1 MSKRRN
7 RRDELDFEIHEDP
20 SCDASEQPETV
31 EIMPSDSEEQQRESL
46 GSDFGGEGSLDEP
59 NWIAHD
65 EAADDDAVSNED
77 AEDTVLRRESE
88 ISIDSASYRPSPAR
102 EASIRA
108 AAREALRKSNGSS
121 GSSRRSSIRSA
132 APSDV
137 SYDASPRHSLNN
149 SESRAKKGSSRRTN
163 SDGGGSNS
171 SHQEHEDDVFSDHSP
186 RSSMGSI
193 PEADQYA
200 KAAAESAQG
209 AGKSRIS
216 DIQPYDPDEAF
227 VPTIRG
233 TPRPAFR
240 SPSAFQPNQMHSPP
254 PSVTGSTGRRTP
266 RTSISRLG
274 SPSTQFSPKKTP
286 PRFKRNTPP
295 LVLLHVTLLPLRWP
309 WAQVIENTRP
319 SELSKAGQAL
329 REAWRQLQDR
339 VGDTVSDRG
348 VLLPHPQNDFEVLE
362 ERLLEAVELP
372 LRRRA
377 RILECGHY
385 LGPANEMSLI
395 EDMDSEDEEYEG
407 KTAAGAR
414 QATHWCSTC
423 RSDIRFDSLGEGK
436 VFRTKVYASNGLMKA
451 GAWEACWKQ
460 MERVDVEIEPIVD
473 QAVLDELERFATEQE
488 RLALEEELQESLQGE
503 AMYRNDV
510 FDEEEDTVHMATSPM
525 PDVEYSESPEPDSR
539 RQRDEER
546 LREIYGDEPDMP
558 TPQVD
563 STAPQAEPEEYLSKE
578 TPPSPTVEAMERR
591 KSRQQAYKSAS
602 LPELVMEAT
611 KVFFQDRKNGAIVL
625 LGVLV
630 MMLAVRSA
638 GPPPASH
645 IANVVAS
652 EDGQVSSAGEGFVR
666 ATTGETG
673 GGSPCAACEVAL
685 EAAQVSCA
693 GAAATVTVTETQ
705 TVAAST
711 EVPTSTAAVA
721 EMDGEAVVEEAPLYE
736 EAVFEGEEL
745 VQEEPVM
752 EAIGLDEVEG
762 VERDEL

>member
-7 RRDELDFEIHEDP
+7 RRDELDFEIHVDP
-20 SCDASEQPETV
+20 SCHASEQPETV
-31 EIMPSDSEEQQRESL
+31 EIMPSDTEEQHRESL

-59 NWIAHD
+59 NWVAHD
-65 EAADDDAVSNED
+65 ETADGDSVSNED
-77 AEDTVLRRESE
+77 AEDTVIRRESD

-132 APSDV
+132 APSDI
-137 SYDASPRHSLNN
+137 SYDAPSSRHSL
-149 SESRAKKGSSRRTN
+149 STPESRGKKGSSRRTN

-193 PEADQYA
+193 PEAEQYA
-200 KAAAESAQG
+200 KAATAES

-309 WAQVIENTRP
+309 WGQVIENARP

-385 LGPANEMSLI
+385 LGPANEMSLV
-395 EDMDSEDEEYEG
+395 EDMDSEDEDYEG
-407 KTAAGAR
+407 KPAGGSR
-414 QATHWCSTC
+414 QKHWCSTC
-423 RSDIRFDSLGEGK
+423 RSDIHFDSLGEGK

-473 QAVLDELERFATEQE
+473 QSILDELEQLATVQE
-488 RLALEEELQESLQGE
+488 RVALEEELQESLQGE
-503 AMYRNDV
+503 ARYRDEL
-510 FDEEEDTVHMATSPM
+510 FEEEDTVHMETSPM
-525 PDVEYSESPEPDSR
+525 PDVEYADTPESDHSR
-539 RQRDEER
+539 HRDEER
-546 LREIYGDEPDMP
+546 LREIYGDEPSMP
-558 TPQVD
+558 TPQMD
-563 STAPQAEPEEYLSKE
+563 STTAKSEAEEYISKE

-602 LPELVMEAT
+602 LPELVMEAA

-630 MMLAVRSA
+630 MMLAVRTGGA
-638 GPPPASH
+638 PPTSH
-645 IANVVAS
+645 IANSIATENSQVPSMAETHSRPKGDPV
-652 EDGQVSSAGEGFVR
+652 DGGN
-666 ATTGETG
+666 
-673 GGSPCAACEVAL
+673 PCASCELAL
-685 EAAQVSCA
+685 EAAQISC
-693 GAAATVTVTETQ
+693 GAATVTVTETM
-705 TVAAST
+705 TVAAAATT
-711 EVPTSTAAVA
+711 EVPTSTAVA
-721 EMDGEAVVEEAPLYE
+721 EAEAEEDVEESVEERRLPEEAEYEGEEEAVVQ
-736 EAVFEGEEL
+736 EEL
-745 VQEEPVM
+745 R
-752 EAIGLDEVEG
+752 EATLDEDEVVEQ
-762 VERDEL
+762 DEL